1 MSRGAATRE
10 NTRRALAEFDLIEPV
25 HVWEKK
31 RCQVHHVTVR
41 KWMRSERRAERLP
54 PPVFEEQ
61 VEEKK
66 KEEEGEKEKVPPV
79 DGVQPNQEGEV
90 TPMETDVVVE
100 NVEHKT
106 EEPESQRVAPTEAP
120 EKPKDIAEAAHGM
133 DLDKPVEHAAEKPLD
148 ALDAVQA
155 EKASE
160 SVKSASL
167 TPMAKP
173 SAENATVAPI
183 VSESKAPSG
192 TEPDLLNTEEPVVG
206 SDDKKPG
213 EDATGSKLEPPES
226 TPAEP
231 GHGSSGKVQF
241 EREQVGSDAEVR
253 VPLVVGT
260 KASIE
265 FEVYYC
271 SIAIL
276 CFSYQPMEIDDRKG
290 LDVAGEGGKVYED
303 PAETIAGGTSAP
315 PEHAPEAAQDPI
327 LGEPEAKEEAAET
340 MEDSKPEALKGQAMD
355 DRGSKTSQADGTES
369 ISQPQSS

>member
-241 EREQVGSDAEVR
+241 EREQVGSDAE
-253 VPLVVGT
+253 
-260 KASIE
+260 
-265 FEVYYC
+265 
-271 SIAIL
+271 
-276 CFSYQPMEIDDRKG
+276 PMEIDDRKG